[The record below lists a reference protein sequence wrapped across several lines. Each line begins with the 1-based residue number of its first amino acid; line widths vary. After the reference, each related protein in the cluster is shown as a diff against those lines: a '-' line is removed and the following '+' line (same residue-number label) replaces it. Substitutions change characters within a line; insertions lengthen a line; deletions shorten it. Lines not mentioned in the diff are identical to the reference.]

1 MVWLNDPAHNPTG
14 LSMTPEG
21 RFACLESFVDSA
33 LNNPDVGHTLLLDSA
48 YSLYADETH
57 AWADTI
63 LESIENGMMWP
74 ENLLICVAIS
84 LSKSHTIYGLRTGA
98 LVSMHPEKKSQTE
111 WIQSCV

>member
-33 LNNPDVGHTLLLDSA
+33 LNNPDVGHTCFLIQHTV
-48 YSLYADETH
+48 LYADETH

-98 LVSMHPEKKSQTE
+98 LVSMHLKKKLQTE
-111 WIQSCV
+111 WTQSCV